1 MSKSSSSTDG
11 LILLI
16 IIIIDRFE
24 DVHIELVLLIAAKV
38 AIRDQVEQCAVFAQR
53 LRRNDV
59 QLRAQR
65 RSRGGRVYTFD

>member
-38 AIRDQVEQCAVFAQR
+38 AIRDQVEQCAVFA
-53 LRRNDV
+53 
-59 QLRAQR
+59 
-65 RSRGGRVYTFD
+65 